1 MLTRNYCCY
10 CCCCYC
16 SCYWHTQ
23 MVLMISDSLCTY
35 YSWCCCCCHW
45 RDYWQSSWVVDVPK
59 MLTCP
64 RTSGCSATNC
74 FLPATIEKCQ
84 IFSSLIT
91 ITKTKFHGQKSD
103 DAQIFLPLDIFRVS
117 KLLISQSLLP
127 SSGPERWPERNMNE
141 HCRLLA
147 AWPAEKRKWMKN
159 VFDRFE
165 CDAYWALSGHFVRQ
179 WRRPGQP
186 GDESLEV
193 LFSMNGQPSW
203 CQWWT

>member
-10 CCCCYC
+10 CCCYCC

-35 YSWCCCCCHW
+35 YSWCCCCCCHW
-45 RDYWQSSWVVDVPK
+45 QDYWQSSWVVDVPK

-117 KLLISQSLLP
+117 NYWSVSPCYLP
-127 SSGPERWPERNMNE
+127 
-141 HCRLLA
+141 A
-147 AWPAEKRKWMKN
+147 ALRGGQKEIWMSTAG
-159 VFDRFE
+159 
-165 CDAYWALSGHFVRQ
+165 CWL
-179 WRRPGQP
+179 PGQP
-186 GDESLEV
+186 KSESEWKMFLIGLSVMHIELWAAISSDSGEGLASQEMKV
-193 LFSMNGQPSW
+193 
-203 CQWWT
+203 